1 MSTPTIGHAPNP
13 GLIFETFSMYQRT
26 AALKAAIELDVFTAI
41 AKGNKNPE
49 EIAKAV
55 GASTS
60 NKSRGVR
67 ILCDYLTMMGLLSKE
82 GEQYSL
88 GMDATIFLVKGSP
101 GYMGGAT
108 RFILDP
114 KLIAP
119 FLDLAEVVRTGKTTL
134 PSDGGTVSYDNPI
147 WVEFAEAMAPMQ
159 FMASQEIAGIVAGE
173 GEMTVLDMAAGH
185 GLFGIAIAQRNPKAR
200 VTALDWANVLAV
212 ANENAKKMGVA
223 DRHALLPGDAF
234 TVEYGGPYDVILVT
248 NFFHHFDIPT
258 CEGLIQKIS
267 AALKPGGRCV
277 TLDFIPN
284 DDRISPPAGASFAM
298 MMLGTTDAGDAYTF
312 AEYKDM
318 FDKAAF
324 ASSEAHALT
333 KSPGTLIVSTKA

>member
-1 MSTPTIGHAPNP
+1 
-13 GLIFETFSMYQRT
+13 MYQRT

-60 NKSRGVR
+60 NKARGVR
-67 ILCDYLTMMGLLSKE
+67 ILCDFLTMMGFLSKE

-88 GMDATIFLVKGSP
+88 GLDASIFLVKGSP
-101 GYMGGAT
+101 AYMGGAT

-119 FLDLAEVVRTGKTTL
+119 YLDLAEVVRTGKTTL
-134 PSDGGTVSYDNPI
+134 PTHGTVSYDNPI

-159 FMASQEIAGIVAGE
+159 FMASQEIAGILASE
-173 GEMTVLDMAAGH
+173 GPTAVLDIAAGH
-185 GLFGIAIAQRNPKAR
+185 GLFGIAIAQRNEKAR

-212 ANENAKKMGVA
+212 ASDNAKKLGVA
-223 DRHALLPGDAF
+223 DRFTSLPGDAF
-234 TVEYGGPYDVILVT
+234 ALEFGGPYDLILVT

-267 AALKPGGRCV
+267 AAMKPRGRCV
-277 TLDFIPN
+277 TLEFVPN

-298 MMLGTTDAGDAYTF
+298 MMLGTTDSGDAYTF
-312 AEYKDM
+312 AEYKNM
-318 FDKAAF
+318 FDKAGF
-324 ASSEAHALT
+324 ASSQAHTLT